1 MNCDFTRFC
10 KSLHD
15 INVIRETCG
24 PVITNPRIDDSRKT
38 KLLRNV
44 GRFGGNGWW
53 WELTVEDVGGRVAVN
68 DSCKGTINGDGMSF
82 ASCGMS
88 FFNESVAR
96 ASGPAFLGTS
106 GAGKSQRARSPFTIA
121 TEALMSCG
129 TCVDSPRQELY
140 SDKHLRSTGVSTI
153 VLTLS
158 LSRMAF
164 P

>member
-15 INVIRETCG
+15 LNVIRETCG
-24 PVITNPRIDDSRKT
+24 PVITNPRIDDSKKT

-68 DSCKGTINGDGMSF
+68 DSCKGTINGDGISF

-96 ASGPAFLGTS
+96 ASGPAVLGTS

-140 SDKHLRSTGVSTI
+140 SDKHLRSTGVSTN